1 MSESRDLGL
10 VTDPSLGII
19 IWVLDNNRVG
29 GPVSRTP
36 FLSKDSES
44 FLRVPVE
51 SLRWGD
57 LGRSSVILMEGWQL
71 KESETE
77 ELPPRQAYSPRDLA
91 PSHNSSHFLKDRLS
105 AWAASACSSGVR
117 HT

>member
-19 IWVLDNNRVG
+19 IWVLGNNRVG
-29 GPVSRTP
+29 GPVSRMF

-44 FLRVPVE
+44 FPMVPVE

-57 LGRSSVILMEGWQL
+57 LGRSLMMLMEGW
-71 KESETE
+71 
-77 ELPPRQAYSPRDLA
+77 
-91 PSHNSSHFLKDRLS
+91 
-105 AWAASACSSGVR
+105 
-117 HT
+117 

>member
-10 VTDPSLGII
+10 VTDPSFGII
-19 IWVLDNNRVG
+19 IWVLGNNRVG
-29 GPVSRTP
+29 GPVSRTF

-57 LGRSSVILMEGWQL
+57 LGRSSVILMEGWRL
-71 KESETE
+71 KGSETV
-77 ELPPRQAYSPRDLA
+77 ELSL
-91 PSHNSSHFLKDRLS
+91 
-105 AWAASACSSGVR
+105 
-117 HT
+117 

>member
-10 VTDPSLGII
+10 VTDPSFGII
-19 IWVLDNNRVG
+19 IWVLGNSRVG
-29 GPVSRTP
+29 GPVSRTF

-44 FLRVPVE
+44 FLRVSVE

-57 LGRSSVILMEGWQL
+57 LGRSSVILMEGWRL
-71 KESETE
+71 KGSCGAV
-77 ELPPRQAYSPRDLA
+77 PPRQAYSPRDLA
-91 PSHNSSHFLKDRLS
+91 PAHNSSHFLKDRLS
-105 AWAASACSSGVR
+105 AWAAFACSSGVP